1 MSESEINELQDLRQ
15 LYFKEEEI
23 MKKIIC
29 CLIALVL
36 CLGVLPVSAEETAEP
51 KTKYLNS
58 IVLSVT
64 SDTLRNFTPEEFSEV
79 GCVRVG
85 INSVK
90 QNEEG
95 KYDYKLILTLDK
107 TGKEAVEEAK
117 QYFNGKAGANTFAED
132 YGVYA
137 NTIDNGGKT
146 IYIPVGETVRID
158 SMGGYIDP
166 MEAAP
171 LFYDARGVDIIVDP
185 EKFDEDALI
194 EGTLSQFEGLDVYT
208 RAEDDGCENFIA
220 GFAINGIFF
229 NKFPEVK
236 NQKSEIHR
244 YFINQPDVLFQPR
257 KENYDDV
264 MQKLMTFEG
273 IKAAEV
279 VYSDMGYMYIPEPS
293 IRAQSAN
300 EEIAQ
305 AKRADCGLF
314 DFLVEITGKSVGDT
328 VVKLG
333 YQYQNSGRFGELN
346 VHVYLKGDVNI
357 DKKVTAVD
365 SLMTL
370 QASVKTRTLSEDQ
383 HRAAKYDNQPE
394 VSPTDALRILQTSV
408 GLLSAS

>member
-1 MSESEINELQDLRQ
+1 MQDLGQ

-117 QYFNGKAGANTFAED
+117 KHFNGKAGANTFAED

-171 LFYDARGVDIIVDP
+171 LFYDPRGVDIIVDP

-194 EGTLSQFEGLDVYT
+194 GGTLSQFEGLDVYT
-208 RAEDDGCENFIA
+208 RAEDDGCENFLA

-229 NKFPEVK
+229 KKFPEVK

-293 IRAQSAN
+293 IRAQSEN

-305 AKRADCGLF
+305 AKRAACGLF

>member
-1 MSESEINELQDLRQ
+1 
-15 LYFKEEEI
+15 

-117 QYFNGKAGANTFAED
+117 KHFNGKAGANTFAED

-171 LFYDARGVDIIVDP
+171 LFYDPRGVDIIVDP
-185 EKFDEDALI
+185 EKFDEDALV

-208 RAEDDGCENFIA
+208 RAEDDGCENFLA
-220 GFAINGIFF
+220 GFAINGLFF

-314 DFLVEITGKSVGDT
+314 EFLVEITGKSVGDT

>member
-15 LYFKEEEI
+15 LYFKEEEN

-117 QYFNGKAGANTFAED
+117 KHFNGKAGANTFAED

-146 IYIPVGETVRID
+146 IYI
-158 SMGGYIDP
+158 
-166 MEAAP
+166 
-171 LFYDARGVDIIVDP
+171 
-185 EKFDEDALI
+185 
-194 EGTLSQFEGLDVYT
+194 
-208 RAEDDGCENFIA
+208 
-220 GFAINGIFF
+220 
-229 NKFPEVK
+229 
-236 NQKSEIHR
+236 
-244 YFINQPDVLFQPR
+244 
-257 KENYDDV
+257 
-264 MQKLMTFEG
+264 
-273 IKAAEV
+273 
-279 VYSDMGYMYIPEPS
+279 
-293 IRAQSAN
+293 
-300 EEIAQ
+300 
-305 AKRADCGLF
+305 
-314 DFLVEITGKSVGDT
+314 
-328 VVKLG
+328 
-333 YQYQNSGRFGELN
+333 
-346 VHVYLKGDVNI
+346 
-357 DKKVTAVD
+357 
-365 SLMTL
+365 
-370 QASVKTRTLSEDQ
+370 
-383 HRAAKYDNQPE
+383 
-394 VSPTDALRILQTSV
+394 LQTSV

>member
-1 MSESEINELQDLRQ
+1 MSESETNELQDLGQ
-15 LYFKEEEI
+15 LCFKEEEI
-23 MKKIIC
+23 MKKIFC

-107 TGKEAVEEAK
+107 TGKEAVEQAK

-158 SMGGYIDP
+158 SMGGHIDP

-171 LFYDARGVDIIVDP
+171 LSYDPRGVDIIVDP

-194 EGTLSQFEGLDVYT
+194 GGTLSQFEGLTVYT

-220 GFAINGIFF
+220 GFAINGLFF
-229 NKFPEVK
+229 EKFPEVK

-333 YQYQNSGRFGELN
+333 YQYQNSGRFGELK

>member
-1 MSESEINELQDLRQ
+1 
-15 LYFKEEEI
+15 

-107 TGKEAVEEAK
+107 TGKEAVKEAK
-117 QYFNGKAGANTFAED
+117 KHFNGKAGANTFAED

-158 SMGGYIDP
+158 SMGGHIDP
-166 MEAAP
+166 MAAAP
-171 LFYDARGVDIIVDP
+171 LFYDPRGVDIIVDP
-185 EKFDEDALI
+185 EKFDEDALV

-208 RAEDDGCENFIA
+208 RAEDDGCENFLA
-220 GFAINGIFF
+220 GFAINGLFF

-244 YFINQPDVLFQPR
+244 YFINQSDVLFQPQ
-257 KENYDDV
+257 KKNYDDV

-293 IRAQSAN
+293 VRAQSEN
-300 EEIAQ
+300 EEIAEV
-305 AKRADCGLF
+305 KRAACGLF

>member
-1 MSESEINELQDLRQ
+1 MQDLGQ

-117 QYFNGKAGANTFAED
+117 KHFNGKAGANTFAED

-171 LFYDARGVDIIVDP
+171 LFYDPRGVDIIVDP
-185 EKFDEDALI
+185 EKFDEDALV

-208 RAEDDGCENFIA
+208 RAEDDGCENFLA
-220 GFAINGIFF
+220 GFAINGLFF
-229 NKFPEVK
+229 KKFPEVK

-293 IRAQSAN
+293 IRAQSEN

-305 AKRADCGLF
+305 AKRAACGLF

>member
-1 MSESEINELQDLRQ
+1 
-15 LYFKEEEI
+15 
-23 MKKIIC
+23 MKKFVC
-29 CLIALVL
+29 CLIALIL
-36 CLGVLPVSAEETAEP
+36 CLGALPVSAEGTAEP
-51 KTKYLNS
+51 KAKYLNS

-79 GCVRVG
+79 GCVKVG

-117 QYFNGKAGANTFAED
+117 KYFNGRAGANTFAED

-158 SMGGYIDP
+158 SIGGHIDS
-166 MEAAP
+166 MESVP
-171 LFYDARGVDIIVDP
+171 LSYDACGVDIIVDP

-220 GFAINGIFF
+220 GFAINGLFF
-229 NKFPEVK
+229 KKFPEVK

-279 VYSDMGYMYIPEPS
+279 VYSDMGYVYIPEPS

-300 EEIAQ
+300 EEIAE
-305 AKRADCGLF
+305 AKRADSGLF

-333 YQYQNSGRFGELN
+333 YQYQNSGCFGELN

-357 DKKVTAVD
+357 DNRVTAVD

-370 QASVKTRTLSEDQ
+370 QAAIKTRTLNEDQ
-383 HRAAKYDNQPE
+383 RRAAKYDDKPE
-394 VSPTDALRILQTSV
+394 VSSTDALRILQTSV
-408 GLLSAS
+408 GL

>member
-15 LYFKEEEI
+15 LYFKEEEN

-117 QYFNGKAGANTFAED
+117 KHFNGKAGANTFAED

-171 LFYDARGVDIIVDP
+171 LFYDPRGVDIIVDP

-194 EGTLSQFEGLDVYT
+194 GGTLSQFEGLDVYT
-208 RAEDDGCENFIA
+208 RAEDDGCENFLA

-229 NKFPEVK
+229 KKFPEVK

-293 IRAQSAN
+293 IRAQSEN
-300 EEIAQ
+300 EEIAE

-314 DFLVEITGKSVGDT
+314 EFLVEITGKSVGDT

>member
-1 MSESEINELQDLRQ
+1 
-15 LYFKEEEI
+15 
-23 MKKIIC
+23 MKKFVC
-29 CLIALVL
+29 CLIALIL
-36 CLGVLPVSAEETAEP
+36 CLGALPVSAEGTAEP
-51 KTKYLNS
+51 KAKYLNS

-79 GCVRVG
+79 GCVKVG

-117 QYFNGKAGANTFAED
+117 KYFNGKAGANTFAED

-158 SMGGYIDP
+158 SIGGHIDS
-166 MEAAP
+166 MESVP
-171 LFYDARGVDIIVDP
+171 LSYDACGVDIIVDP
-185 EKFDEDALI
+185 EKFDENALV

-220 GFAINGIFF
+220 GFAINGLFF

-257 KENYDDV
+257 KENYDDI

-279 VYSDMGYMYIPEPS
+279 VYSDMGYVYIPEPS

-300 EEIAQ
+300 EEIAE
-305 AKRADCGLF
+305 AKRADSGLF

-333 YQYQNSGRFGELN
+333 YQYQNSGCFGELN

-357 DKKVTAVD
+357 DNRVTAVD

-370 QASVKTRTLSEDQ
+370 QAAIKTRTLNEDQ
-383 HRAAKYDNQPE
+383 RRAAKYDDKPE
-394 VSPTDALRILQTSV
+394 VSSTDALRILQTSV
-408 GLLSAS
+408 GL

>member
-1 MSESEINELQDLRQ
+1 
-15 LYFKEEEI
+15 

-107 TGKEAVEEAK
+107 TGKESVEEAK

>member
-1 MSESEINELQDLRQ
+1 
-15 LYFKEEEI
+15 

>member
-1 MSESEINELQDLRQ
+1 
-15 LYFKEEEI
+15 
-23 MKKIIC
+23 
-29 CLIALVL
+29 
-36 CLGVLPVSAEETAEP
+36 
-51 KTKYLNS
+51 
-58 IVLSVT
+58 
-64 SDTLRNFTPEEFSEV
+64 
-79 GCVRVG
+79 
-85 INSVK
+85 
-90 QNEEG
+90 
-95 KYDYKLILTLDK
+95 
-107 TGKEAVEEAK
+107 
-117 QYFNGKAGANTFAED
+117 
-132 YGVYA
+132 
-137 NTIDNGGKT
+137 
-146 IYIPVGETVRID
+146 
-158 SMGGYIDP
+158 

-208 RAEDDGCENFIA
+208 RAEDDDCENFIA

-305 AKRADCGLF
+305 AK
-314 DFLVEITGKSVGDT
+314 
-328 VVKLG
+328 
-333 YQYQNSGRFGELN
+333 
-346 VHVYLKGDVNI
+346 
-357 DKKVTAVD
+357 
-365 SLMTL
+365 
-370 QASVKTRTLSEDQ
+370 
-383 HRAAKYDNQPE
+383 
-394 VSPTDALRILQTSV
+394 TSRLWV
-408 GLLSAS
+408 I

>member
-1 MSESEINELQDLRQ
+1 
-15 LYFKEEEI
+15 

-29 CLIALVL
+29 CLITLVL

-107 TGKEAVEEAK
+107 TGKEAVKEAK

-171 LFYDARGVDIIVDP
+171 LFYDPRGVDIIVDP

-194 EGTLSQFEGLDVYT
+194 GGTLSQFEGLDVYT
-208 RAEDDGCENFIA
+208 RAEDDGCENFLA

-229 NKFPEVK
+229 KKFPEVK

-293 IRAQSAN
+293 IRAQSEN

-305 AKRADCGLF
+305 AKRAACGLF

>member
-1 MSESEINELQDLRQ
+1 
-15 LYFKEEEI
+15 
-23 MKKIIC
+23 MKKFVC
-29 CLIALVL
+29 CLIALIL
-36 CLGVLPVSAEETAEP
+36 CLGVLPVCAQEETAVP

-79 GCVRVG
+79 GCVKVG

-117 QYFNGKAGANTFAED
+117 KYFNGKAGANTFAED

-158 SMGGYIDP
+158 SIGGHIDS
-166 MEAAP
+166 MESVP
-171 LFYDARGVDIIVDP
+171 LSYDARGVDIIVDP
-185 EKFDEDALI
+185 EKFDENALV

-220 GFAINGIFF
+220 GFAINGLFF
-229 NKFPEVK
+229 NKFPEIK

-279 VYSDMGYMYIPEPS
+279 VYSDMGYVYIPEPS

-300 EEIAQ
+300 EEIAE
-305 AKRADCGLF
+305 AKRADSGLF

-333 YQYQNSGRFGELN
+333 YQYQNSGCFGELN

-357 DKKVTAVD
+357 DNRVTAVD

-370 QASVKTRTLSEDQ
+370 QAAIKTRTLNEDQ
-383 HRAAKYDNQPE
+383 RRAAKYDDKPE
-394 VSPTDALRILQTSV
+394 VSSTDALRILQTSV
-408 GLLSAS
+408 GL

>member
-15 LYFKEEEI
+15 LYFKEEEN

-107 TGKEAVEEAK
+107 TGKEAVKEAK

-171 LFYDARGVDIIVDP
+171 LFYDPRGVDIIVDP

-194 EGTLSQFEGLDVYT
+194 GGTLSQFEGLDVYT
-208 RAEDDGCENFIA
+208 RAEDDGCENFLA
-220 GFAINGIFF
+220 GFAINGLFF

-244 YFINQPDVLFQPR
+244 YFINQPDVLFQPQ
-257 KENYDDV
+257 KKNYDDV

-293 IRAQSAN
+293 VRAQSEN
-300 EEIAQ
+300 EEIAEV
-305 AKRADCGLF
+305 KRAACGLF